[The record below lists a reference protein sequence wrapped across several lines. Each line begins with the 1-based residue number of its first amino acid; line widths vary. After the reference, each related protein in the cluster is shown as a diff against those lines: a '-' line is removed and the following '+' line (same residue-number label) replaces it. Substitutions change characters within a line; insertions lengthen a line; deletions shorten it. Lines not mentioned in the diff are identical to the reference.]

1 MVIGPNRLIIDGFSS
16 FSVKFPLSKFVWFDG
31 KYVTLDK
38 AKVPVTTHAIH
49 YGTSVFEGIRA
60 YWNSKN
66 LFVFRLEDHMKR
78 FRNSGKFYSISLNF
92 TNKQIE
98 NAIINLCKK
107 NNIKKTCYIRPF
119 YFVGD
124 YGINLHVTEKAP
136 TNVAIF
142 MFPFGDLFNKKGITA
157 GVSSWRKFSVSST
170 PPQAKMGGN
179 YLNSILATQEA
190 KRNGYDEAILLDKLG
205 NVSEAPGENIFIVKD
220 DEIITPPLSSSAL
233 AGITRDSIFELA
245 EDRGYKVVIRE
256 ITRSE
261 LYIADEVFLSG
272 TAAEITPI
280 IRIDQN
286 IVGNGKTGIITSE
299 LIADYTDVVMNR
311 NKKYSEWL
319 TPVY

>member
-1 MVIGPNRLIIDGFSS
+1 M
-16 FSVKFPLSKFVWFDG
+16 KFPLSKFVWFDG

-49 YGTSVFEGIRA
+49 YGTSIFEGIRA

-107 NNIKKTCYIRPF
+107 NNMKKSCYIRPF

-245 EDRGYKVVIRE
+245 KDRGYKVVIRE

-286 IVGNGKTGIITSE
+286 IIGNGKVGIITSE
-299 LIADYTDVVMNR
+299 LISDYTDVVMNR

>member
-1 MVIGPNRLIIDGFSS
+1 M
-16 FSVKFPLSKFVWFDG
+16 KFPLSKFVWFDG

-49 YGTSVFEGIRA
+49 YGTSIFEGIRA

-66 LFVFRLEDHMKR
+66 LFLFRLEDHMKR

-107 NNIKKTCYIRPF
+107 NNMKKTCYIRPF

-245 EDRGYKVVIRE
+245 KDRGYKVVIRE

-272 TAAEITPI
+272 TAAEIIPI

-286 IVGNGKTGIITSE
+286 IIGNGKIGIITSE

-319 TPVY
+319 TSVY

>member
-1 MVIGPNRLIIDGFSS
+1 
-16 FSVKFPLSKFVWFDG
+16 VKFPLSKFVWFDG

-107 NNIKKTCYIRPF
+107 NNIKKSCYIRPF

-205 NVSEAPGENIFIVKD
+205 NVSEAPGENIFVVKD

-245 EDRGYKVVIRE
+245 EDRGYKVAIRE

-286 IVGNGKTGIITSE
+286 IIGNGKVGIITSE
-299 LIADYTDVVMNR
+299 LISDYTDVVMNR